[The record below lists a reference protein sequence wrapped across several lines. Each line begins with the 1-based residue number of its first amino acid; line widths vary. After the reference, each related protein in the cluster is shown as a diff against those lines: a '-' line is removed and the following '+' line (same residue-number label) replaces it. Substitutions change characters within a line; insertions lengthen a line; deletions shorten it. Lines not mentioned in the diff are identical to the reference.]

1 MNRPYRNFD
10 LPKQHLDERHY
21 VPERARTSTE
31 IERRHSLPSGTILA
45 EHQRDGLHIAS
56 QIMQM
61 VEQPE
66 DIAFARDVIAMSGI
80 NTSWYSYAANSPV
93 MRRRLNL
100 PMLADEEAEWRETR
114 SGLLTKAQRGLVEAA
129 TVAEAL
135 ANTKAERRST
145 LRQQQILG
153 RQLGN
158 VSLQLACMELGSI
171 ADSYS
176 SFDVQNFAREQSLET
191 LEKARIFGDQVGSHP
206 SLAQLA
212 DPNSDLAVYW
222 RRNAPNGAFEAY
234 EEALEDY
241 PRVV

>member
-1 MNRPYRNFD
+1 MNKPYRNFD
-10 LPKQHLDERHY
+10 LPKQHLDDRHY

-31 IERRHSLPSGTILA
+31 IQRRRALPNGTILA

-56 QIMQM
+56 QIMQR

-66 DIAFARDVIAMSGI
+66 DITFARDVIAMSGL
-80 NTSWYSYAANSPV
+80 NASWYSYAAHSPV

-100 PMLADEEAEWRETR
+100 PVLADEETEWRETR
-114 SGLLTKAQRGLVEAA
+114 SGLLTKAQQGLVEAA
-129 TVAEAL
+129 TIAEAL
-135 ANTKAERRST
+135 ASTKAERRST

-153 RQLGN
+153 RQLGG
-158 VSLQLACMELGSI
+158 VSLQLACIEVGSV

-176 SFDVQNFAREQSLET
+176 SFDVQNLAREQSLEA

-206 SLAQLA
+206 SMAQLA

-234 EEALEDY
+234 EEAIEDY
-241 PRVV
+241 PRTV